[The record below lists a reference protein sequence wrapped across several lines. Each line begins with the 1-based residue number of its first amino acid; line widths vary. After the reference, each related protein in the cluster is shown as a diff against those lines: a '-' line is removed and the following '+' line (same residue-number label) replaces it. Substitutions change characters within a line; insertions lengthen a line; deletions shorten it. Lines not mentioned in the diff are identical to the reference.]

1 MTSFHNHSM
10 TSLSRLT
17 GVLLGTAML
26 LNASAAMA
34 QSAARVTFAAGN
46 VSIVA
51 ANGSARQAQ
60 RNAEVNPGETVTTA
74 VDSWAQLRFSDG
86 AMTSLQP
93 ETGFKIDEYQFKGA
107 ADGSERGFFSLLKGA
122 LRTVTGAIGHGTD
135 RNNYKITTA
144 TATIGIRGTEY
155 LARLDNGL
163 TVSVGDGRVA
173 LINDAGEFVLGPGQ
187 TGFVADSK
195 TLPRLVI
202 QKPVVSTPEP
212 LREEPRFVA
221 AEQRSA
227 EGKSTAVTSDE
238 HSSSSGG
245 GGAGLEQFAVGIV
258 ATNGA
263 AQMSQ
268 AGNYSGATT
277 SDFQLVTSG
286 TTLQKFRYSS
296 MIGDIG
302 SASALQTGTIGG
314 LTYGRWS
321 TPGATATGWGAS
333 TPWGVGS
340 VTDPQVVY
348 LFGNAATLPTTGTLS
363 LSAAGGTSP
372 VNTAGT
378 TGTFNS
384 GSMSLDFAGKT
395 YSFSLNFSVA
405 AATYVMTTAHQS
417 FGSDGRIEGTN
428 SFGTCTGGGCGGTS
442 GLPAAWSGLIR
453 PTAAGLVYGIQDNAG
468 TNKTVTG
475 VQVFQ

>member
-1 MTSFHNHSM
+1 MTSIRKHSM
-10 TSLSRLT
+10 SFACHLA
-17 GVLLGTAML
+17 GALLGAAML
-26 LNASAAMA
+26 LNVSAALA
-34 QSAARVTFAAGN
+34 QAAARVTFAAGN

-51 ANGSARQAQ
+51 ANGTARQAL

-107 ADGSERGFFSLLKGA
+107 ADGSERGFFSLVKGA
-122 LRTVTGAIGHGTD
+122 LRTVTGAIGHGSN

-163 TVSVGDGRVA
+163 TVSVGEGRVA
-173 LINDAGEFVLGPGQ
+173 LINDTGEFILGPGQ
-187 TGFVADSK
+187 TGFVADSR

-221 AEQRSA
+221 AEQRAA
-227 EGKSTAVTSDE
+227 EGKSSAVPSDG
-238 HSSSSGG
+238 HSSSSGSSG
-245 GGAGLEQFAVGIV
+245 GGLEQFALGIV
-258 ATNGA
+258 ATTGA

-268 AGNYSGATT
+268 GGNYSGATT

-286 TTLQKFRYSS
+286 TTLQKFRYSTLV
-296 MIGDIG
+296 GDIG
-302 SASALQTGTIGG
+302 TATALQTGTIGG
-314 LTYGRWS
+314 LTYGRWT

-378 TGTFNS
+378 AGTFNS
-384 GSMSLDFAGKT
+384 GSVNLDFAGKT

-405 AATYVMTTAHQS
+405 GATYAMTAGHQS
-417 FGSDGRIEGTN
+417 FGSDGRIEGT
-428 SFGTCTGGGCGGTS
+428 STAGTCSGSGCGGTS
-442 GLPAAWSGLIR
+442 GLPQAWSGLIR
-453 PTAAGLVYGIQDNAG
+453 PTAAGLVYGIRDSAG
-468 TNKTVTG
+468 ANKTVTG